1 VQLSIRAIS
10 HSSYQIR
17 ESVSLEQLRREGEE
31 ELERLR
37 EDKEKAARTGD
48 DTEGDDK
55 TGKKKEKAKEVQR
68 VAPKIRSAVEMK
80 LLQDL
85 RFSKSSYN
93 PWGRQII
100 R

>member
-1 VQLSIRAIS
+1 MQLSTHTIS
-10 HSSYQIR
+10 HSSNQIR

-37 EDKEKAARTGD
+37 EEKEKAARTGD
-48 DTEGDDK
+48 DTEGHEK
-55 TGKKKEKAKEVQR
+55 TGSKKKNVEEVKR
-68 VAPKIRSAVEMK
+68 VAPKMRSAVEMK

>member
-1 VQLSIRAIS
+1 MQLSTRAIS

-37 EDKEKAARTGD
+37 EEKEKAARTGD
-48 DTEGDDK
+48 DTEGDEK
-55 TGKKKEKAKEVQR
+55 TGSKKKKVEEVKR
-68 VAPKIRSAVEMK
+68 VAPKMRSAVEMK

>member
-1 VQLSIRAIS
+1 LSTRAIS

-37 EDKEKAARTGD
+37 EEKEKAARTGD
-48 DTEGDDK
+48 DTEGDEK
-55 TGKKKEKAKEVQR
+55 TGSKKKRVEEVKR
-68 VAPKIRSAVEMK
+68 VAPKMRSAVEMK